1 MLKTIAAIVAAAVI
15 AGAITILSA
24 PIADVVANPLPQPA
38 VDAITACKQQPWPY
52 LNCVGT
58 KFGNPHVRLI
68 SLERQAH

>member
-1 MLKTIAAIVAAAVI
+1 MLKTIAAVVAAAII

-38 VDAITACKQQPWPY
+38 VDAITACKQQPGPY

-58 KFGNPHVRLI
+58 EFGNPHVRMI
-68 SLERQAH
+68 SLDRPSH

>member
-1 MLKTIAAIVAAAVI
+1 MLKTIAAVVAAAII

-38 VDAITACKQQPWPY
+38 VDAITARRQQPWPY

-58 KFGNPHVRLI
+58 EFGNPHVRMI
-68 SLERQAH
+68 SLDRPSH